1 MDETIRKFS
10 QTVKEQNLD
19 FEIKHI
25 ERNFLSFA
33 VIDRKVC
40 FTAELLDDTVNTLL
54 KAICSIIIT
63 SSPPTVSF
71 YVSVFESFWEQAELY
86 ERTKDE
92 LDNAKDDLT
101 EMKDYVDIIAKEL
114 STISKEKQA

>member
-1 MDETIRKFS
+1 
-10 QTVKEQNLD
+10 
-19 FEIKHI
+19 
-25 ERNFLSFA
+25 
-33 VIDRKVC
+33 
-40 FTAELLDDTVNTLL
+40 
-54 KAICSIIIT
+54 
-63 SSPPTVSF
+63 VSF
-71 YVSVFESFWEQAELY
+71 YVSVFESFWEPAELY